1 MKTTKKINV
10 LFNASVIIASALS
23 KSGGSGLLISFVKQ
37 KKIIGLISEIILDE
51 VIRNLQ
57 KLYFSNLQIKKTVSH
72 FIVLPAPHEQLIT
85 KYLLQTIDDG
95 DAHVLASAKEGKVD
109 YLVSLDKKHIL
120 ILKSKIKEFS
130 ILNPKE
136 LIQEIEN
143 RRL

>member
-1 MKTTKKINV
+1 
-10 LFNASVIIASALS
+10 
-23 KSGGSGLLISFVKQ
+23 
-37 KKIIGLISEIILDE
+37 
-51 VIRNLQ
+51 
-57 KLYFSNLQIKKTVSH
+57 LQIKKTVSH